1 VGEPVVDVLVDGVQG
16 VAEGW
21 WRLGLAGGEQ
31 GFEDAVVDLGVEDRE
46 AEAVAGQVIGVCV
59 GAGG

>member
-1 VGEPVVDVLVDGVQG
+1 MGSLASVGEPAVDVLVDGVQG

-31 GFEDAVVDLGVEDRE
+31 GLKDAVVDLGVED
-46 AEAVAGQVIGVCV
+46 GDQ
-59 GAGG
+59 